1 MLCAAKDCMQRWDG
15 NVAIEYALLAALLV
29 LAIPSALTQYGRSR
43 NPVEV
48 FEILYQALCLLGLHF
63 RFKRFDRVR

>member
-29 LAIPSALTQYGRSR
+29 LAILSAVT
-43 NPVEV
+43 
-48 FEILYQALCLLGLHF
+48 ALGTTLSVSYFSTIAGAL
-63 RFKRFDRVR
+63 VAATP